1 MAGEDRQTVAGAYA
15 LMHAHEELCAE
26 RYKGINEKLGWV
38 LGGFGILILSLLGWA
53 FIQLYTL
60 EPLRIAAAHQA
71 SRTSVDVSVSQPPA
85 KVP

>member
-1 MAGEDRQTVAGAYA
+1 MAGEERQTVAGAYA

-38 LGGFGILILSLLGWA
+38 LSGLALLFLGLLGWS
-53 FIQLYTL
+53 FVQLYTL

-71 SRTSVDVSVSQPPA
+71 NRSDVSVQVTQPAA
-85 KVP
+85 KAP